1 MSKGPLS
8 GISTLLAV
16 CKGTTVG
23 DQVLGAMIGLLG
35 LGVWGGTAWAIIGS
49 ERNTEERRA
58 LLSIFGASA
67 LAGLAFMSSVH
78 HLGVEYL
85 IPLSLCLAAII
96 GIVGARLSKRVGLL
110 PGIAAAIVGN
120 LALPVG
126 VAVLLILDGFLGSG
140 CLGEEL
146 G

>member
-8 GISTLLAV
+8 GFSTLLAV
-16 CKGTTVG
+16 CEGTTIG
-23 DQVLGAMIGLLG
+23 DRILGVMIALLG
-35 LGVWGGTAWAIIGS
+35 LGIWGGTAWAIIGS
-49 ERNTEERRA
+49 ERSAEERKA
-58 LLSIFGASA
+58 LLSVFGASA
-67 LAGLAFMSSVH
+67 LAGLAFMPSVH

-110 PGIAAAIVGN
+110 SGIAAAIVGN

-126 VAVLLILDGFLGSG
+126 VAALLVLDGFLGGG